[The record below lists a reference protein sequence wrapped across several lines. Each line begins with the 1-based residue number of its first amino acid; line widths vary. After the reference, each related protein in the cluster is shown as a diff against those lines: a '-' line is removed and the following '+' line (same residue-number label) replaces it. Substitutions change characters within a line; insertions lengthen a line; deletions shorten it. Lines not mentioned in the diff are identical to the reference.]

1 MIKIATAIL
10 SIGLLI
16 GCAQKTSDVPKEQL
30 HPQWP
35 ESIAQYEAQ
44 WQVKVID
51 GKPWVGMPFEESQEL
66 RIWLNDVKR
75 YVHDQKSVICYY
87 RIPLKE
93 ERCKSLTRG

>member
-1 MIKIATAIL
+1 MIKLTAVML
-10 SIGLLI
+10 SIGLLV
-16 GCAQKTSDVPKEQL
+16 GCAQDLPVVQKEQI
-30 HPQWP
+30 HPSWP
-35 ESIAQYEAQ
+35 EPIAQYEAN

-51 GKPWVGMPFEESQEL
+51 GKAWVGMPFEESQEL

-93 ERCKSLTRG
+93 ERCKTMTRG